1 MSTSVDERVVSMKFD
16 NKQFESNAKVSM
28 TTLERLKEKL
38 NFTSAAKG
46 LENVNSA
53 AKNINMAGLGN
64 AVETVRVK
72 FSALEV
78 MAVTALANI
87 TNSAVNAGKRMVSAL
102 TVDPIMSGFKEYETQ
117 INAVQTIL
125 ANTQSK
131 GTTLDQVNQALDEL
145 NLYADKTIYNF
156 TEMTRN
162 IGTFTAAGIELD
174 TAVESIKGIANLAAV
189 SGSTSQQ
196 ASVAMYQLS
205 QALASGT
212 VKLMDWNSVVN
223 AGMGGQVF
231 QDALKETAR
240 IHGVAI
246 DQMIKD
252 EGSFR
257 ETLQKGWLT
266 SEILT
271 ETLSKFTMT
280 TDGLTEAQ
288 IESNKQMLLAK
299 GYTEEQVEAIFKL
312 GQTATD
318 AATKVKTFS
327 QLWDTLKEAAQSG
340 WTQTW
345 EIIVGDFEEAKEFLT
360 RISDAVGA
368 VIQKMSD
375 TRNALLEDALG
386 SKWNKLTERIN
397 EAGIETDKF
406 TEKLREVAKENNIT
420 GFDTIIEECGSL
432 EKAFASGKLSG
443 DLITETLKSLA
454 GANDK
459 AATSTGDMTKKLE
472 YFQDVVD
479 RVWRGEFKTAPERY
493 QLLTE
498 AGYDYKVVQDLVDK
512 TVDGHRL
519 TLEDL
524 SNVQL
529 EIIGYTEEEIKAI
542 RELADEAEKAD
553 SPLNKLISDI
563 EKPSGRTLLIESL
576 FNIMKGIGTVAT
588 TAGNAMRKVFEP
600 IKADQ
605 LYGAVE
611 ALNKFTEKLAN
622 LPAETTWDLYRAFR
636 GLFTAISL
644 VTKFINAG
652 FAIAIEIVKAVLE
665 YFNMDLLDLAATIG
679 DYIVKLKDWID
690 EHNILADGLKAI
702 IPLAIRAAE
711 AIVALVTAIKDSGAF
726 GQFIETLSPAL
737 ASIWNWIQ
745 GIKDAKNIPM
755 YLISGLVNGLKEGIP
770 LVIGA
775 VFELGK
781 SILDTICQFLGINS
795 PSTKMYEV
803 GMYTVEGLS
812 GGIKDNRSNVAR
824 ALDKIKEFFTGF
836 IDDVKNLKTGE
847 ALEGPLGGIVDFF
860 KNIDFG
866 SIFGKLISFIKNV
879 DFGSV
884 LAAAISGGLLY
895 SVKKISD
902 AFSVLASPFE
912 GLGDLFEDLG
922 DSAKIAAKALSKNL
936 KAQAFEAK
944 SKAILNFAIAIGIL
958 AASVYLLTKPSD
970 DELTKALKTI
980 GILAGI
986 IIALA
991 GAAVLLSKAGGFGT
1005 LSVSLLGLSVAL
1017 LILVG
1022 VAKQITSIKDDDIP
1036 KAIGGFV
1043 ALLAVIAILMR
1054 VSHIADPVKLAF
1066 FTVALNEI
1074 AKALVVL
1081 ALVAKLLGTMDQDA
1095 LIHGG
1100 IAMGGLLAVVLTM
1113 LLMSKYLMD
1122 PGKFVTFTACLVSM
1136 SKSMLM
1142 LAGVVLIL
1150 GSMSE
1155 DALIKAGFGLIG
1167 LVGIVEILISIVK
1180 KYGTLIPVVAPTL
1193 TGIAA
1198 AMLILTGVALILGTM
1213 SWPALGKAAAGLLG
1227 LTVIVGILAFI
1238 VHKFGKDAPK
1248 LAGTLIGISVAIG
1261 ILAAVAVVLS
1271 LIKLPALAKGVIAV
1285 GFLTTFMS
1293 KLLIA
1298 AAFAKKGTGTIIA
1311 LAVTIAVMA
1320 AALSALTLL
1329 DPIKLAV
1336 ATAALAVIMGTL
1348 AGVIIS
1354 TVFAK
1359 KSTGTVIALSVL
1371 IGILTGALIALSIL
1385 PWEKVLAAS
1394 VGLSVVMLALA
1405 GAVKL
1410 MSGSLGG
1417 AIGFGV
1423 VILSLAAGFLMLS
1436 GALAILSTIGPS
1448 GISTLTLLATT
1459 ILNRI
1464 PYAIQK
1470 LGEGV
1475 IAFAQVIIAAAPVI
1489 AAAVVTVITTVVTA
1503 IATTAPTIAT
1513 TILMTLTMLLTLL
1526 SVFVPQFVEAGL
1538 NLLVGILKA
1547 IRDHIGDVVTTAAE
1561 IVVNFIEAIAGK
1573 LPDVIQAGF
1582 DLILAFLEGL
1592 ASAIE
1597 NNGGDILIALF
1608 DLFTSIFKSIWKLIT
1623 DKIPELKDL
1632 GSEFINSGF
1641 VQGIIDKFEAAY
1653 EAVSD
1658 LIIKAK
1664 EAVGDKVSEWIEA
1677 GKDLIGGFIKG
1688 IGDKASELVDAAK
1701 GVVSNALEGA
1711 KKLLGI
1717 NSPSTEFAKVGRY
1730 SDEGMIV
1737 GLKKYAGGVSEA
1749 AKDVGEGALN
1759 SMSDALSRVSDII
1772 DSDMDMTPTIRPVID
1787 LTDVENG
1794 SKRLSSIFGSS
1805 RSITVDSARIK
1816 ASKLAGDISSAKADA
1831 AANQNGPSFS
1841 FTQNNYS
1848 PKALSQIDIYR
1859 QTKNQFSAMKGV
1871 LSKA

>member
-38 NFTSAAKG
+38 NFTGAAKG

-131 GTTLDQVNQALDEL
+131 GTTLDQVNAALDEL

-246 DQMIKD
+246 DKMIKD

-299 GYTEEQVEAIFKL
+299 GYSEEQVEAIFKL

-406 TEKLREVAKENNIT
+406 TEKLREVAKENNIK

-443 DLITETLKSLA
+443 DLITKTLKSLA

-479 RVWRGEFKTAPERY
+479 RVWGGEFKTAPVRY

-498 AGYDYKVVQDLVDK
+498 AGYDYKVVQDLVNK

-529 EIIGYTEEEIKAI
+529 ESIGYTEEEIKAI

-605 LYGAVE
+605 IYGAVE

-644 VTKFINAG
+644 VAKFINTG
-652 FAIAIEIVKAVLE
+652 FTIAIEIVKAVLE
-665 YFNMDLLDLAATIG
+665 YFNMDLIDLAATIG
-679 DYIVKLKDWID
+679 DYIVELKAWID

-702 IPLAIRAAE
+702 IPLVIKAAE

-737 ASIWNWIQ
+737 ASIWNWVQ

-812 GGIKDNRSNVAR
+812 GGIKDNGSIVDR

-847 ALEGPLGGIVDFF
+847 ALEGPLGGILDFF

-866 SIFGKLISFIKNV
+866 SIFGKLISFIKNI

-884 LAAAISGGLLY
+884 LAAAISGGFLY
-895 SVKKISD
+895 SVNKISD
-902 AFSVLASPFE
+902 ALSVLASPFE
-912 GLGDLFEDLG
+912 GLGDLFESLG
-922 DSAKIAAKALSKNL
+922 KSVTTVSKAFSKKL
-936 KAQAFEAK
+936 KAEALESK

-970 DELTKALKTI
+970 DELKKALITVSI
-980 GILAGI
+980 LTGIVLT
-986 IIALA
+986 LA
-991 GAAVLLSKAGGFGT
+991 GACILLSKAGGFGT
-1005 LSVSLLGLSVAL
+1005 LSVSLLGLSAAL

-1022 VAKQITSIKDDDIP
+1022 VAKMLSGMSWGDMGKAAAGFGGLLVIITFLMLISKIAKPAQI
-1036 KAIGGFV
+1036 
-1043 ALLAVIAILMR
+1043 AV
-1054 VSHIADPVKLAF
+1054 
-1066 FTVALNEI
+1066 FTVALKEI
-1074 AKALVVL
+1074 AKSLV
-1081 ALVAKLLGTMDQDA
+1081 
-1095 LIHGG
+1095 I
-1100 IAMGGLLAVVLTM
+1100 LAVVA
-1113 LLMSKYLMD
+1113 KI
-1122 PGKFVTFTACLVSM
+1122 
-1136 SKSMLM
+1136 
-1142 LAGVVLIL
+1142 LA
-1150 GSMSE
+1150 
-1155 DALIKAGFGLIG
+1155 
-1167 LVGIVEILISIVK
+1167 
-1180 KYGTLIPVVAPTL
+1180 
-1193 TGIAA
+1193 
-1198 AMLILTGVALILGTM
+1198 TM
-1213 SWPALGKAAAGLLG
+1213 SWDELGKAAAGFGGLLVIITFLMLISKIAKPDKLAVFCLALTEIAKSLAILAVVAKLLSSMAWDEFAKAGVGLLG
-1227 LTVIVGILAFI
+1227 LVVIVGILIAI
-1238 VHKFGKDAPK
+1238 VNKFGKNAPVIASTLNGIAASMLILTIVAKLIGSMSWGNIAKAAVGLFGLTAIVEILVAIVNKYGKNAPK
-1248 LAGTLIGISVAIG
+1248 IAGTLIGISLAIG
-1261 ILAAVAVVLS
+1261 ILAAIAIVLS
-1271 LIKLPALAKGVIAV
+1271 LIKLPGLIKGIAAV
-1285 GFLTTFMS
+1285 GFLTSFMS
-1293 KLLIA
+1293 GLLIA
-1298 AAFAKKGTGTIIA
+1298 AGFANKSTGTIVA
-1311 LAVTIAVMA
+1311 LAVTIAIMA
-1320 AALSALTLL
+1320 GALAALTLL
-1329 DPIKLAV
+1329 NPIKLAV
-1336 ATAALAVIMGTL
+1336 ATAALAVIMHTL
-1348 AGVIIS
+1348 AAVIIS
-1354 TVFAK
+1354 TAFAK
-1359 KSTGTVIALSVL
+1359 KSTGTVIALAVL

-1459 ILNRI
+1459 ILNLI

-1561 IVVNFIEAIAGK
+1561 IVVNFIEAIAEK

-1582 DLILAFLEGL
+1582 DLILAFLEGM

-1653 EAVSD
+1653 EAVSN
-1658 LIIKAK
+1658 LINKAK
-1664 EAVGDKVSEWIEA
+1664 EAVGDKVSEWVDA
-1677 GKDLIGGFIKG
+1677 GKNLIGGFIKG

-1717 NSPSTEFAKVGRY
+1717 NSPSKEFAKLGRY

-1759 SMSDALSRVSDII
+1759 SMSVALSRVSDII

-1794 SKRLSSIFGSS
+1794 NKRLSSIFGSS

-1816 ASKLAGDISSAKADA
+1816 ASKLAGDINSAKADT